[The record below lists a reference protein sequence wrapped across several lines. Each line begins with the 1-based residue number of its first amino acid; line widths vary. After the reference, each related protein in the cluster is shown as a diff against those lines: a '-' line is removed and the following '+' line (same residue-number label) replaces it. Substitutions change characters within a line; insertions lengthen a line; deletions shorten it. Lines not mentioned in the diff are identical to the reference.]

1 MGKKVR
7 CSGTGSVEFP
17 LGKWNVGKAH
27 PPASGPTDSNIGS
40 CRSVPGWLSPRPD
53 RASLAGLFVASP
65 LLLCRLRTDF
75 WRCCCATI
83 IVYAS
88 AVCGYPWMFLCCS
101 RLDVYMSSCMLLRC
115 FRLDAGILGFS
126 AASRL
131 DVYFSSCILLRC
143 FRLDAGIPW
152 FLCCFRLD
160 VYMSSCMLL
169 RCFRLDAGIPWF
181 LCCFCCCSATGF

>member
-115 FRLDAGILGFS
+115 FRLDAGTPWFL
-126 AASRL
+126 
-131 DVYFSSCILLRC
+131 CC

-160 VYMSSCMLL
+160 AGIPWFLC
-169 RCFRLDAGIPWF
+169 CFRLDAGIPWF
-181 LCCFCCCSATGF
+181 LCCFCCCFATGF